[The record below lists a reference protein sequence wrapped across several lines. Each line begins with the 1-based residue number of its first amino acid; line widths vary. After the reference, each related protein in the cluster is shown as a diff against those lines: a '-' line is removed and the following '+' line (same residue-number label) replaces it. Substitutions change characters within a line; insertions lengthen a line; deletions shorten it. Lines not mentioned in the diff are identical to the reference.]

1 MRSVLGSIMGGTTEF
16 AGNFVPR
23 DECVVSF
30 FDSTVCV
37 GTGRGVDEGRGPCA
51 CPLVH
56 RSAHR
61 GQAQGPLHTPRHPL
75 SLRKDEELRQRE
87 AAFHMGSTVQEDI
100 LQQLEA
106 LHREAE
112 AALAQANS
120 SETTQAWHSEY
131 LGRKGRL
138 TGILR
143 NLGSLAPEERPL
155 VGKVAN
161 EIKVALEQALQERQ
175 AAIAQ
180 AELEAMRRAESVD
193 VTLPGRPQ
201 TLGKLHI
208 TTRMLR
214 DIYKIFAEMGFQVY
228 ESPEVETD
236 EYNFQL
242 LNMPPGHPARDMWD
256 TFYTTTPGQ
265 LLRTHT
271 SPGQVHAMRQYA
283 PQPIRVIVPGKVYR
297 YEQVTARSESM
308 FYQVE
313 GLAVGKHITFS
324 DLKGVLMNYA
334 NQMYGEGREAR
345 FRKSYF
351 PFTEPSVEM
360 DIDCVICNRK
370 GCPIC
375 KYTGWLEILG
385 AGMVQPLVLQYNGY
399 DPTEFSGFAFGM
411 GPERM
416 ALQKYGIDD
425 IRYFYSNDVRL
436 LERV

>member
-1 MRSVLGSIMGGTTEF
+1 
-16 AGNFVPR
+16 
-23 DECVVSF
+23 
-30 FDSTVCV
+30 
-37 GTGRGVDEGRGPCA
+37 
-51 CPLVH
+51 
-56 RSAHR
+56 
-61 GQAQGPLHTPRHPL
+61 
-75 SLRKDEELRQRE
+75 
-87 AAFHMGSTVQEDI
+87 MGSTVQEDI
-100 LQQLEA
+100 LQQLEI

-112 AALAQANS
+112 AALAEANS

-131 LGRKGRL
+131 LGRKGSL

-143 NLGSLAPEERPL
+143 NLGTLAPEERPL

-385 AGMVQPLVLQYNGY
+385 AGMVHPLVLQYNGY

>member
-1 MRSVLGSIMGGTTEF
+1 
-16 AGNFVPR
+16 
-23 DECVVSF
+23 
-30 FDSTVCV
+30 
-37 GTGRGVDEGRGPCA
+37 
-51 CPLVH
+51 
-56 RSAHR
+56 
-61 GQAQGPLHTPRHPL
+61 
-75 SLRKDEELRQRE
+75 
-87 AAFHMGSTVQEDI
+87 
-100 LQQLEA
+100 
-106 LHREAE
+106 
-112 AALAQANS
+112 
-120 SETTQAWHSEY
+120 
-131 LGRKGRL
+131 
-138 TGILR
+138 
-143 NLGSLAPEERPL
+143 
-155 VGKVAN
+155 
-161 EIKVALEQALQERQ
+161 
-175 AAIAQ
+175 
-180 AELEAMRRAESVD
+180 
-193 VTLPGRPQ
+193 
-201 TLGKLHI
+201 
-208 TTRMLR
+208 
-214 DIYKIFAEMGFQVY
+214 
-228 ESPEVETD
+228 
-236 EYNFQL
+236 
-242 LNMPPGHPARDMWD
+242 
-256 TFYTTTPGQ
+256 
-265 LLRTHT
+265 
-271 SPGQVHAMRQYA
+271 MRQYA

-385 AGMVQPLVLQYNGY
+385 AGMVHPLVLQYNGY

-436 LERV
+436 LERVG